1 VPSFAKKRL
10 PTSGA
15 RNQVEEA
22 LDETFVT
29 VCETV
34 VTVKH
39 FDHGPIAAESSLSKP
54 SFEWS
59 DCLDTHEFSKTP
71 TKIWSKNLRE
81 GDLFTETPL
90 CNGSYLTGAFDV

>member
-39 FDHGPIAAESSLSKP
+39 FDHGPVAAESSLSKP

-59 DCLDTHEFSKTP
+59 DCLDTHEFPRRQQKSEGPGTYVKAT
-71 TKIWSKNLRE
+71 SSLRRRYA
-81 GDLFTETPL
+81 TAPI
-90 CNGSYLTGAFDV
+90 